1 MQEGRGSY
9 MGGCGLFRLDRAV
22 ILMHAFTCSHVHSFA
37 RLLVCAFLRSLVC
50 AIARLLVRAFVH
62 LLIFAFAESLISLT
76 FNRFLMSPFAL
87 L

>member
-1 MQEGRGSY
+1 
-9 MGGCGLFRLDRAV
+9 MGGCGLFTMRLDRAV
-22 ILMHAFTCSHVHSFA
+22 ILMHAFTRSLVHSFA
-37 RLLVCAFLRSLVC
+37 CLLAYAFLRSLVC
-50 AIARLLVRAFVH
+50 ALARLLVRAFVH